1 MPWEVQYIVVIIAAL
16 IRPSSL
22 HSMHRWCNDKET
34 PRALDTCGKSP
45 NLWAVTRTRWRRK
58 MRQDTSVRYDTDLSA
73 TGVNNRRREGGGG
86 AFQTSPNKWRVVEY
100 ERGWSEFAP
109 ILYPFKG
116 HFLCYWLAVVH
127 TWQLRSPG
135 EAVSGGTRP
144 TWNAHTGEEIGLE
157 TNRHTE
163 DAAARWGNWKIQ
175 KGRGNE
181 ETRPLTSFILKS
193 CFLIRTQSVRYGP
206 NNTWNARILSG
217 CVRTTL
223 PSFHGHKYCDLEK
236 SMLYREGGVKW
247 TASHWP
253 IHKFPF
259 WLFCCYDTGLSSV
272 ECGQMQKALRASS
285 QWNAAKNCFIIETL
299 AAFVAR
305 LEHFE
310 CLPDAF
316 ELINH
321 TVF

>member
-1 MPWEVQYIVVIIAAL
+1 MTQIYL
-16 IRPSSL
+16 
-22 HSMHRWCNDKET
+22 
-34 PRALDTCGKSP
+34 
-45 NLWAVTRTRWRRK
+45 
-58 MRQDTSVRYDTDLSA
+58 RQESTT
-73 TGVNNRRREGGGG
+73 EGGRGGG

-236 SMLYREGGVKW
+236 SMLYREGGSSGQHHIDLS
-247 TASHWP
+247 TSFHS
-253 IHKFPF
+253 
-259 WLFCCYDTGLSSV
+259 GSSV
-272 ECGQMQKALRASS
+272 ATIQDWALL
-285 QWNAAKNCFIIETL
+285 NAAKCRKRWEHPVSETQ
-299 AAFVAR
+299 R
-305 LEHFE
+305 R
-310 CLPDAF
+310 
-316 ELINH
+316 
-321 TVF
+321 TVSSLKLWLLLWHDWNILNVSLMLLN